1 LLYNIETPI
10 GTLIS
15 PPENGWRWS
24 EVELKK
30 KIQTGEV
37 IFNNECT
44 RIIRKIYLKN
54 QDGRTP
60 ENLWADES
68 SGTTRQATQE
78 IKDLFEQ
85 SVPFDTPKP
94 TKLLTKIN
102 KLLTPECDYI
112 ILDFFAG
119 SSTTAHAVMQLNAAD
134 GGNRRFIMVQLPE
147 VCPPD
152 SEAAKSGFPTIAE
165 ISKERLR
172 RAGAQVLT
180 AWQANQTAPSTQN
193 FLAEEPPRTPPD
205 VGFRV
210 LTVDSTNMHE
220 VFYRPDSLVQGQLS
234 LLSDNIKPDRSSLDL
249 LFQVMLDWGVDLG
262 LPITQQTLHDK
273 QIYTVADGVLVA
285 CFDTGIDEV
294 LVRALAQMQPLRV
307 VFRDSGFVDDA
318 TKINV
323 SQIFSQLSPRT
334 DIRVL

>member
-1 LLYNIETPI
+1 
-10 GTLIS
+10 
-15 PPENGWRWS
+15 
-24 EVELKK
+24 
-30 KIQTGEV
+30 
-37 IFNNECT
+37 
-44 RIIRKIYLKN
+44 
-54 QDGRTP
+54 
-60 ENLWADES
+60 
-68 SGTTRQATQE
+68 
-78 IKDLFEQ
+78 
-85 SVPFDTPKP
+85 
-94 TKLLTKIN
+94 
-102 KLLTPECDYI
+102 
-112 ILDFFAG
+112 
-119 SSTTAHAVMQLNAAD
+119 M
-134 GGNRRFIMVQLPE
+134 
-147 VCPPD
+147 
-152 SEAAKSGFPTIAE
+152 
-165 ISKERLR
+165 
-172 RAGAQVLT
+172 
-180 AWQANQTAPSTQN
+180 
-193 FLAEEPPRTPPD
+193 
-205 VGFRV
+205 GFRV